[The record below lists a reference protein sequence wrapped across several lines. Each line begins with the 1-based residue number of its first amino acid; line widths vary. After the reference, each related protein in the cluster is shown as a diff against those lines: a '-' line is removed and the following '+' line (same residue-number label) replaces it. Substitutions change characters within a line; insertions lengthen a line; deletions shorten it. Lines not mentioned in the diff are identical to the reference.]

1 VEQGTRHSTGNRGRP
16 ERRLWLR
23 TGCNEKDAEVKMP
36 FGKYKNDD
44 IEDVPASYLMW
55 LYEKEI
61 AKGSI
66 LQYIEENMHGL
77 KQQIKDGQGDI

>member
-1 VEQGTRHSTGNRGRP
+1 
-16 ERRLWLR
+16 
-23 TGCNEKDAEVKMP
+23 MP